1 MASDKGLQGSTE
13 CDAHVEVQDPP
24 GRAARSFRAQS
35 WLHGALGVVGL
46 AFAIFLIFP
55 KAERLIAGDP
65 SVLGRGAVANL
76 ALVVGSLMFLRNARY
91 FRRRVGARSPERA
104 ARPDA

>member
-1 MASDKGLQGSTE
+1 MEPMTADS
-13 CDAHVEVQDPP
+13 
-24 GRAARSFRAQS
+24 RATRSFRAQS

-76 ALVVGSLMFLRNARY
+76 ALVFGSFMFLRNARY
-91 FRRRVGARSPERA
+91 FRRRASA
-104 ARPDA
+104 AEQR